1 MTERTT
7 TGSDPS
13 PDLSVTIAGVYFPNL
28 LVLASGI
35 LGTHASIMARC
46 ARAGAGAITA
56 KSAGPVPRGGH
67 VNPSCVDIGTG
78 LLNAIGLA
86 NPGAEA
92 ETELLAETKAA
103 LEALGV
109 PLIASIFG
117 GVVDDFARAA
127 EAVERARPDLIEV
140 NISCPNVG
148 SEFGEPFS
156 GSCESAAEVT
166 AAVRAAVDTPIIVKL
181 APNVPSIALIAQAVV
196 DAGADAICA
205 INTMPAM
212 AIDLESGAPILSNRV
227 GGLSGPALKPI
238 AVRCIYEIAG
248 AVNVPIIGTGG
259 VTTGRDA
266 LELISAG
273 ATAVGVGS
281 AVYAR
286 GVEVFREIASE
297 LSDWLEQHGLTV
309 DDVRGRAFTDRRA
322 VWPEAPTPAPV
333 PHSARGDESGTTI
346 STVGGAVTTQ
356 DTGASGRTQGAGEAV
371 RTQERDASGRK
382 QGVDGAPA

>member
-1 MTERTT
+1 MAEKTT
-7 TGSDPS
+7 TGRDPS
-13 PDLSVTIAGVYFPNL
+13 PDFSVTIAGVYFPNL

-35 LGTHASIMARC
+35 LGTHASLMARC

-67 VNPSCVDIGTG
+67 VNPSCVDLGPG

-86 NPGAEA
+86 NPGADA
-92 ETELLAETKAA
+92 ETELLAEAKAA
-103 LEALGV
+103 LEVLGV

-127 EAVERARPDLIEV
+127 EAVARAGPDLIEI

-156 GSCESAAEVT
+156 GSCESAAKVT
-166 AAVRAAVDTPIIVKL
+166 AAVRAAVDTPIVVKL

-212 AIDLESGAPILSNRV
+212 AIDLESGAPILSNQV

-238 AVRCIYEIAG
+238 AVRCIYEIAR
-248 AVNVPIIGTGG
+248 AVRVPIIGTGG

-266 LELISAG
+266 LEFISAG

-286 GVEVFREIASE
+286 GVGVFREIADEISA
-297 LSDWLEQHGLTV
+297 WLDEHGLSL
-309 DDVRGRAFTDRRA
+309 DEVRGRALDDRLSR
-322 VWPEAPTPAPV
+322 WPEAPTPAPV
-333 PHSARGDESGTTI
+333 PHAGRG
-346 STVGGAVTTQ
+346 
-356 DTGASGRTQGAGEAV
+356 
-371 RTQERDASGRK
+371 
-382 QGVDGAPA
+382 DGAPA

>member
-1 MTERTT
+1 MPDRPNP
-7 TGSDPS
+7 GSTAS
-13 PDLSVTIAGVYFPNL
+13 PDLSVTIAGVRFPNP

-35 LGTHASIMARC
+35 LGTHTSLMARC

-67 VNPSCVDIGTG
+67 VNPTCVDLGPG

-103 LEALGV
+103 LTELGV

-127 EAVERARPDLIEV
+127 AAVERAGPDLIEV

-156 GSCESAAEVT
+156 GSCESAAAVT
-166 AAVRAAVDTPIIVKL
+166 AAVRAAVSTPIVIKL
-181 APNVPSIALIAQAVV
+181 APNVPTIALIAQAVV

-212 AIDLESGAPILSNRV
+212 AIDLESGAPVLANQV
-227 GGLSGPALKPI
+227 GGLSGPSLKPI

-248 AVNVPIIGTGG
+248 AVDVPIIGTGG
-259 VTTGRDA
+259 VSTGADA
-266 LELISAG
+266 LELLSAG
-273 ATAVGVGS
+273 ATAIGVGS
-281 AVYAR
+281 AVYSG
-286 GVEVFREIASE
+286 GVDIFKEITDEMIAW
-297 LSDWLEQHGLTV
+297 LLEQDMTL
-309 DDVRGRAFTDRRA
+309 DEVRGRALLDHRG
-322 VWPEAPTPAPV
+322 VWSETPTPAPV
-333 PHSARGDESGTTI
+333 PSGH
-346 STVGGAVTTQ
+346 AVTSTSSK
-356 DTGASGRTQGAGEAV
+356 TAGE
-371 RTQERDASGRK
+371 
-382 QGVDGAPA
+382 PA

>member
-1 MTERTT
+1 MTERMTMGART
-7 TGSDPS
+7 PA
-13 PDLSVTIAGVYFPNL
+13 PDLSVTIAGVRFPNP

-35 LGTHASIMARC
+35 LGTHASLMARC

-56 KSAGPVPRGGH
+56 KSAGPAPRGGH
-67 VNPSCVDIGTG
+67 VNPSCIDLGSG

-92 ETELLAETKAA
+92 EAELLAETKAQ

-127 EAVERARPDLIEV
+127 VAVERARPDLIEV

-156 GSCESAAEVT
+156 GSCESAAAVT
-166 AAVRAAVDTPIIVKL
+166 AAVRTAVDTPIVIKL

-212 AIDLESGAPILSNRV
+212 AIDLESGAPILANAV
-227 GGLSGPALKPI
+227 GGLSGPALRPI
-238 AVRCIYEIAG
+238 ALRCIYEIAR
-248 AVNVPIIGTGG
+248 AVDVPIIGTGG

-266 LELISAG
+266 LELVSAG

-286 GVEVFREIASE
+286 GPEIFGAIAAEMVE
-297 LSDWLEQHGLTV
+297 WLVEHRMTL
-309 DDVRGRAFTDRRA
+309 DDVRGRALADARA
-322 VWPEAPTPAPV
+322 RWPEPPTPAPV
-333 PHSARGDESGTTI
+333 PHAGRFAAVEMGDARPP
-346 STVGGAVTTQ
+346 
-356 DTGASGRTQGAGEAV
+356 V
-371 RTQERDASGRK
+371 RGPLHD
-382 QGVDGAPA
+382 DNGAPA